1 MSDPSNRQ
9 IFETLPDS
17 LNPDAQKT
25 LRDEKPPAY
34 VNRRSRQTPL
44 APQASMSARPEEY
57 TRTGMKRQGSFSD
70 PAPNPR
76 TRKPATPAIPSLQE
90 RLAQVREV
98 IRPQSGLKTASGGEY
113 YLRKQNASSKSAS
126 TNSTSSRRPSITDI
140 DLTYDNRPL
149 AANVTTDAVIAVN
162 RFCLGALPDELRE
175 ASVDPK
181 QWLKNQLQQS
191 ASRFTNDLTTTRDS
205 LFLHP
210 GFNDTFG
217 NSLTVDRHNA
227 AISKMD
233 VLRQKS
239 PTPGIPHIDDYMEL
253 IDWPQGRLWFHEIR
267 LRDYLAIT
275 SRTPFLERLTR
286 FWGNHFS
293 IQATGDTVSLAG
305 AFERDVCRRHLT
317 GKFSEMLIAATLHP
331 GMLLYLDNES
341 SIGKDAPWGDG
352 INTANENLARE
363 LMELHSLGVDGGYTQ
378 NDVAEMADALSGHS
392 IGTPWDVP
400 YGIEPARYVFK
411 PHFHQ
416 PGSRLILTKT
426 YAEENDNPNQMIHIL
441 NDLARHPSTVDHIC
455 RKLAKHFLADTPPEA
470 VVQSM
475 KTAWE
480 SNDGQLLA
488 VYHALIDHPL
498 SWDTNRNK
506 LKAPADFFITA
517 GRTLG
522 PDLVYDS
529 GDANAGYYLYT
540 LWEDMG
546 QFPLFAPSPE
556 GWSDDGEDWAKPA
569 AMMTRMQWA
578 DQIAGRVP
586 GLNPL
591 TFLQETM
598 GDLVSPTTTTEVT
611 NAADTQQGMTL
622 ALMSPEFQRR

>member
-1 MSDPSNRQ
+1 MSDPANRQ
-9 IFETLPDS
+9 VFENLPDS
-17 LNPDAQKT
+17 LNPDTRKIS
-25 LRDEKPPAY
+25 RDEKPPAY
-34 VNRRSRQTPL
+34 VSRRTSQTPL
-44 APQASMSARPEEY
+44 SSPGSIPAKPVEY
-57 TRTGMKRQGSFSD
+57 TRTGLVRKGSFSD

-90 RLAQVREV
+90 RLAQVREA
-98 IRPQSGLKTASGGEY
+98 IRPQPGLKTASGGEY
-113 YLRKQNASSKSAS
+113 YLRGQSAS
-126 TNSTSSRRPSITDI
+126 GKSTGTNSTSSRRPSITDI
-140 DLTYDNRPL
+140 DLTYDDRPL
-149 AANVTTDAVIAVN
+149 AANVTIEAVIAVN

-191 ASRFTNDLTTTRDS
+191 ATRYTHGLATTRTS
-205 LFLHP
+205 LFIHP
-210 GFNDTFG
+210 GFNDTYG
-217 NSLTVDRHNA
+217 DSLTVDRHLA
-227 AISKMD
+227 SIAMID
-233 VLRQKS
+233 LLRQKS

-267 LRDYLAIT
+267 MRDYLATT
-275 SRTPFLERLTR
+275 SPTPFLERLTR

-293 IQATGDTVSLAG
+293 IQATADTTSLAG

-317 GKFSEMLIAATLHP
+317 GKFSEMLLAAILHP
-331 GMLLYLDNES
+331 GMLIYLDNES

-352 INTANENLARE
+352 INSANENLARE
-363 LMELHSLGVDGGYTQ
+363 LMELHTLGVNSGYTQ

-392 IGTPWDVP
+392 IGTPWEIP
-400 YGIEPARYVFK
+400 YGIEPARYIFK
-411 PHFHQ
+411 PNFHQ
-416 PGSRLILTKT
+416 PGPRTILGKT
-426 YAEENDNPNQMIHIL
+426 YAEENDNPNQMIRIL

-475 KTAWE
+475 KSAWE
-480 SNDGQLLA
+480 TNDGELLA
-488 VYHALIDHPL
+488 VYHAMIDHPL
-498 SWDTNRNK
+498 SWESSRNK
-506 LKAPADFFITA
+506 LKAPADFFISA

-522 PDLVYDS
+522 PDLVYNS
-529 GDANAGYYLYT
+529 GDIYAGYNLYT

-546 QFPLFAPSPE
+546 QFPLAAPSPE

-591 TFLQETM
+591 TFLQQTM
-598 GDLVSPTTTTEVT
+598 GGLVSATTIAEVT
-611 NAADTQQGMTL
+611 NAADAQQGMTL